1 MPFKVKATLLKTLQ
15 YPECTAPSAPC
26 PEVTDAFLE
35 EAAGPDLSHIMFR
48 SERFGTVRV
57 ISEVRGRTRH
67 TILTKK
73 QNQDGKVWWGLV
85 PAAGQH
91 GRAPLGSAGVSD
103 SGGGGGELERS
114 VSPRPASAPGST
126 HRRTRSELTFP
137 RSAHRVRSSPPSPVA
152 CALQLGSSPV
162 GPRGDPF
169 GLGGSPF

>member
-57 ISEVRGRTRH
+57 ISEVGGRTRH

-103 SGGGGGELERS
+103 SGGWGVGIGAIGEPSASECPRKHPQEDSLGTHLPQIS
-114 VSPRPASAPGST
+114 SPREVT
-126 HRRTRSELTFP
+126 
-137 RSAHRVRSSPPSPVA
+137 PPSPVA
-152 CALQLGSSPV
+152 CPLQLGS
-162 GPRGDPF
+162 
-169 GLGGSPF
+169 